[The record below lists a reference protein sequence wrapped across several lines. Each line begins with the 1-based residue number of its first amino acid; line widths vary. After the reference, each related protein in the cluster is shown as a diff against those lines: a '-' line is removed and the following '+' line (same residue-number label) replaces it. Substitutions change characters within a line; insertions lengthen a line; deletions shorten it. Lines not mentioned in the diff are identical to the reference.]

1 MDKITAEKLLSS
13 FPSLRSLP
21 PALQLQFDCEAKY
34 VKVAHSKTLFSKGT
48 PCQMFPLLLSG
59 SIRVVSMS
67 EQGRELLLYRLQPG
81 NLCVISSSCM
91 LGHSSYPAT
100 GISESNLEL
109 VMLSS
114 ELFNSLLVY
123 EPFRVFIFSI
133 FGERIRSLLQL
144 VEEVA
149 FQRLDQRLAALLL
162 TKGREISTT
171 HQQLADELGSIR
183 ELVSRLLRRFE
194 DQGIVSLQR
203 ERIQIL
209 DADALR
215 FIPRS
220 YSNS

>member
-1 MDKITAEKLLSS
+1 MVSPGE
-13 FPSLRSLP
+13 
-21 PALQLQFDCEAKY
+21 
-34 VKVAHSKTLFSKGT
+34 TLFSKDT
-48 PCQMFPLLLSG
+48 PCQIFPLLLSG
-59 SIRVVSMS
+59 SIRVVSIS

-81 NLCVISSSCM
+81 ELCVISSSCM
-91 LGHSSYPAT
+91 LGCSAYPAT

-109 VMLSS
+109 VTLSS
-114 ELFNSLLVY
+114 KLFSSLLVY
-123 EPFRVFIFSI
+123 EPFRVFVFSI
-133 FGERIRSLLQL
+133 FGERIKSLMQL

-149 FQRLDQRLAALLL
+149 FQHLDQRLAALLL

-194 DQGIVSLQR
+194 NQGIVSLQR

-220 YSNS
+220 YSN

>member
-1 MDKITAEKLLSS
+1 MDKITAQKLFSL
-13 FPSLRSLP
+13 FPSLKSLP
-21 PALQLQFDCEAKY
+21 PTLKMQLDREAKY
-34 VKVAHSKTLFSKGT
+34 VMVSHSEILFNSGT

-67 EQGRELLLYRLQPG
+67 DQGRELLLYRLQPG

-91 LGHSSYPAT
+91 LGCSSYPAT
-100 GISESNLEL
+100 GISESDLEL

-114 ELFNSLLVY
+114 DLFNSLLVY
-123 EPFRVFIFSI
+123 EPFRVLVFSV
-133 FGERIRSLLQL
+133 FGERIRSLMQL

-162 TKGREISTT
+162 TKGREIRTT

-183 ELVSRLLRRFE
+183 ELVSRLLKRFE

-220 YSNS
+220 CSNS